1 MKKTLFALCFVLLG
15 TVSFAVAAELKVGD
29 KAPDFKLNDSA
40 GKEYSLNVPQ
50 FRGKVLYIAY
60 VDPDEKDTNSHV
72 EEALK
77 KEQDSGALDKAG
89 YESFWI
95 VNLKATA
102 KPNFLIKSALK
113 SKQKKTGATIVLDP
127 DYTILN
133 LWGLKNDSSDVVIL
147 DKQRICRYVHNGK
160 LSPEEVVKMVKIIK
174 EYQGK

>member
-1 MKKTLFALCFVLLG
+1 MKNIIFVLWFVLL
-15 TVSFAVAAELKVGD
+15 TVSSAFAAELKVGG

-50 FRGKVLYIAY
+50 FKGKVLYIAY
-60 VDPDEKDTNSHV
+60 VDPDEKDTNNHV

-77 KEQDSGALDKAG
+77 KEQGAGVLDKAH

-102 KPNFLIKSALK
+102 KPNFLIKSHLK
-113 SKQKKTGATIVLDP
+113 SKQKQTGSTIILDL

-133 LWGLKNDSSDVVIL
+133 LWGIKNDSSNVVIL
-147 DKQRICRYVHNGK
+147 DKERICRYVHNGK
-160 LSPEEVVKMVKIIK
+160 LSSEEVVKMIEIIK
-174 EYQGK
+174 EFQVK